1 LYFELQLAQYF
12 IALFIVFQIAVLV
25 KIFQHI
31 LLIASLSLLLHA
43 SSHSQQPC
51 FMNAPTPWADS
62 LLQTLTLDQ
71 KIGQLFMIAAWSSPT
86 HKDFNQANVQKLI
99 DQYGVGGIIFMQGS
113 PGRQVALTNKYQN
126 SSQIPLLI
134 AMDAE
139 WGLGMRLDSTIS
151 YPRQMTMG
159 ASGNDSLIYAFGL
172 EMARQLKRVGAHVS
186 FSPVV
191 DINNNPKNPVISN
204 RSFGEEK
211 ELVARYSEMY
221 MKGLQ
226 DGGILA
232 CAKHFPGHGDT
243 EVDSHKDLPVIQHD
257 RMRLDSVELY
267 PYKYL
272 IQRGLGSVMTAHLFV
287 PALDTTPNTATT
299 LSRPVINDLLR
310 DQLHFNGLV
319 FTDALNMHGVT
330 KYYDPGEAE
339 LMALAAGNDMLLFSQ
354 NVPLAIE
361 KIKEA
366 IDSGWINL
374 RELDEHV
381 LRILRTKEWA
391 GLHKPATIETGGIY
405 ADLNNV
411 QAKNLQRELIES
423 AVTVVRNA
431 NDLLPINPAKFQ
443 HIAVVSVGVDQKGA
457 FANGLEH
464 YTGFDHFIME
474 KNPDIK
480 RSMWLNDTLSKY
492 DLVIAGML
500 NTSNRQ
506 SKNFGVTNEC
516 ARILNS
522 IGGKTN
528 VVLSVFANPYALELL
543 RDLSQIESVVV
554 SYQDDDISQAVTAE
568 AIMGAADFAG
578 ELPVTC
584 GPHFAQGLGEEHTGS
599 GKMRWMSPTQLAL
612 DYQKDLAAQLLDTT
626 MSAGPAGD
634 YEEDMMLD
642 AVKNQSSMMESGFKR
657 IDDIAQSGITL
668 GAYPGCRILVAKNG
682 NVVYDKAFGTVDWKA
697 KQKVDLQTVYDLAS
711 ITKVA
716 GSTIAAMRLVDM
728 GLLDVNKTLGEYLN
742 IPADNEYS
750 KICIKNM
757 LSHCAGLTAWIPFYQ
772 NTMSNGERKSS
783 VYTSKADASHQSEV
797 AQGIYI
803 LDSYRDS
810 IFKTIIST
818 PLSAD
823 KSYKYSDLGYY
834 FMQRIVEKQSG
845 KSLDAFLNQEFYE
858 PMGLTTMGYNP
869 LKRFDKERIAP
880 TELDQVFRKQQVHG
894 HVHDQGAA
902 MMGGIAGHAGL
913 FSNAQDLAV
922 VMQMLMD
929 SGQYNGKQYLTKATI
944 DLFNKRYFDGNRRGL
959 GFDKPSLSP
968 GHGSTCREADASSFG
983 HTGFTGTMCWADPS
997 KGLVYIFLSNRVNTD
1012 AENKK
1017 LQDLNIRTEIQKEIY
1032 RVLAPAK

>member
-1 LYFELQLAQYF
+1 
-12 IALFIVFQIAVLV
+12 
-25 KIFQHI
+25 
-31 LLIASLSLLLHA
+31 
-43 SSHSQQPC
+43 
-51 FMNAPTPWADS
+51 
-62 LLQTLTLDQ
+62 
-71 KIGQLFMIAAWSSPT
+71 MIAAWSSPT
-86 HKDFNQANVQKLI
+86 HKDFNAAQVQKLI
-99 DQYGVGGIIFMQGS
+99 DEYGIGGIIFMQGS

-126 SSQIPLLI
+126 ASDIPLLI

-151 YPRQMTMG
+151 YPRQMTL
-159 ASGNDSLIYAFGL
+159 AATNNDSLIYAFGK

-204 RSFGEEK
+204 RSFGENK
-211 ELVARYSEMY
+211 DIVARYSEMY

-243 EVDSHKDLPVIQHD
+243 EIDSHKDLPVIHHNVE
-257 RMRLDSVELY
+257 RLDSLELY

-272 IQRGLGSVMTAHLFV
+272 INRGLGSVMTAHLFV
-287 PALDTTPNTATT
+287 PALDTTANTATT
-299 LSRPVINDLLR
+299 LSRNVINDLLR
-310 DQLHFNGLV
+310 EKMNFKGLV

-391 GLHKPATIETGGIY
+391 GLHQRVAVPSQGLY
-405 ADLNNV
+405 ADLNNLN
-411 QAKNLQRELIES
+411 AKNLQRELAEG
-423 AVTVVRNA
+423 AVTVVKN
-431 NDLLPINPAKFQ
+431 NNNLLPINPALYP

-457 FANGLEH
+457 FANGIEH
-464 YTGFDHFIME
+464 YTGMDHFIME
-474 KNPDIK
+474 KNPDYK

-500 NTSNRQ
+500 NTSNRMA
-506 SKNFGVTNEC
+506 KNFGVTNEC

-522 IGGKTN
+522 VGEKTN
-528 VVLSVFANPYALELL
+528 VVLTVFANPYSLELL
-543 RDLSQIESVVV
+543 RDLDQVESIVV
-554 SYQDDDISQAVTAE
+554 SYQDDDITQAVTSE
-568 AIMGAADFAG
+568 AIIGAASFAG
-578 ELPVTC
+578 TLPVSS
-584 GPHFAQGLGEEHTGS
+584 GPHYRFGSGEVNKAE
-599 GKMRWMSPTQLAL
+599 GKMRWMSPTQLMLDVQRDVAL
-612 DYQKDLAAQLLDTT
+612 NEADTIKNG
-626 MSAGPAGD
+626 SPAGD
-634 YEEDMMLD
+634 YEEDMMMD
-642 AVKNQSSMMESGFKR
+642 VVKSQSNLMENGFKR

-682 NVVYDKAFGTVDWKA
+682 NVVYDKAFGTLDWKA
-697 KQKVDLQTVYDLAS
+697 KQKVDVQTIYDLAS

-716 GSTIAAMRLVDM
+716 GSTLAAMKLVDDGM
-728 GLLDVNKTLGEYLN
+728 LDVNKTLGDYLP
-742 IPADNEYS
+742 IPTTNEYS

-757 LSHCAGLTAWIPFYQ
+757 LSHCAGLTPWIPFYQ
-772 NTMSNGERKSS
+772 HTLIDGQRSS
-783 VYTSKADASHQSEV
+783 AIYTSKPDALHSAEV

-803 LDSYRDS
+803 LDTYRDS
-810 IFKTIIST
+810 IFQSILQT
-818 PLSAD
+818 PLSQD

-834 FMQRIVEKQSG
+834 FIQRIVEKQTG
-845 KSLDAFLNQEFYE
+845 KTLDAYLQQNFYE
-858 PMGLTTMGYNP
+858 PLGLTTMGYLP
-869 LKRFDKERIAP
+869 LKKFEKERIAP
-880 TELDQVFRKQQVHG
+880 TELDKVFRNQQVHG
-894 HVHDQGAA
+894 FVHDQGAA
-902 MMGGIAGHAGL
+902 MMGGVAGHAGL

-922 VMQMLMD
+922 IMQMLLD
-929 SGQYNGKQYLTKATI
+929 KGNYNGKRYISEATL
-944 DLFNKRYFDGNRRGL
+944 DLFNTRHFEQNRRGL

-968 GHGSTCREADASSFG
+968 GHGSTCKEADASSFG
-983 HTGFTGTMCWADPS
+983 HTGFTGTMCWADPKS
-997 KGLVYIFLSNRVNTD
+997 GLVYVFLSNRVNTD

-1017 LQDLNIRTEIQKEIY
+1017 LQELNIRTEIQKEIY
-1032 RVLAPAK
+1032 KVLAPVK

>member
-1 LYFELQLAQYF
+1 VKILKNCFWL
-12 IALFIVFQIAVLV
+12 IALSVVFS
-25 KIFQHI
+25 
-31 LLIASLSLLLHA
+31 ASTSA
-43 SSHSQQPC
+43 QKPC
-51 FMNAPTPWADS
+51 FMEAPTPWADS
-62 LLQTLTLDQ
+62 LLQTMTLDQ
-71 KIGQLFMIAAWSSPT
+71 KIGQLFMVAAWSSPT
-86 HKDFNQANVQKLI
+86 HKDFNQVAVQRLI
-99 DQYGVGGIIFMQGS
+99 EQYGIGGIIFMQGS
-113 PGRQVALTNKYQN
+113 PGRQVALTNKYQDV
-126 SSQIPLLI
+126 SAIPLLI
-134 AMDAE
+134 GMDAE
-139 WGLGMRLDSTIS
+139 WGLGMRLDSTLS
-151 YPRQMTMG
+151 YPRQLTLG
-159 ASGNDSLIYAFGL
+159 ATNNDSLVYAFGL

-204 RSFGEEK
+204 RSFGENK

-243 EVDSHKDLPVIQHD
+243 EVDSHKDLPVINHPVE
-257 RMRLDSVELY
+257 RLDSLELY
-267 PYKYL
+267 PYKHL

-287 PALDTTPNTATT
+287 PALDTTANTATT

-310 DQLHFNGLV
+310 GQLKFNGLV

-330 KYYDPGEAE
+330 KFYDPGEAE
-339 LMALAAGNDMLLFSQ
+339 LMALAAGNDVLLFSQ
-354 NVPLAIE
+354 NVPLAVE

-381 LRILRTKEWA
+381 LRILRTKEWS
-391 GLHKPATIETGGIY
+391 GLHKRSLIPSNGVY

-411 QAKNLQRELIES
+411 SAKNLQRQLIEES
-423 AVTVVRNA
+423 VTVVKNID
-431 NDLLPINPAKFQ
+431 NVLPVNPAQ
-443 HIAVVSVGVDQKGA
+443 YQNIAVVSIGVDNRGA
-457 FANGLEH
+457 FASGIEH

-474 KNPDIK
+474 KSPDIK

-522 IGGKTN
+522 VGSKTK
-528 VVLSVFANPYALELL
+528 VVLTVFANPYALESL
-543 RDLSQIESVVV
+543 RDLNGIESIVV
-554 SYQDDDISQAVTAE
+554 SYQDDDITQGLTAE
-568 AIMGAADFAG
+568 TIMGGTSFAG
-578 ELPVTC
+578 TLPVTS
-584 GPHFAQGLGEEHTGS
+584 GPHYLQGMGETHITP
-599 GKMRWMSPTQLAL
+599 GKMRWMSSTQLAL
-612 DYQKDLAAQLLDTT
+612 DFQRELSSAIQDTALVA
-626 MSAGPAGD
+626 SPAGD

-642 AVKNQSSMMESGFKR
+642 AVKNQANLIENGFKR

-668 GAYPGCRILVAKNG
+668 GAYPGCRVLVAKNG
-682 NVVYDKAFGTVDWKA
+682 NVVYDKAFGTLDWKA
-697 KQKVDLQTVYDLAS
+697 KQKVGLQTIYDLAS

-716 GSTIAAMRLVDM
+716 GSTLAAMKLVDDS
-728 GLLDVNKTLGEYLN
+728 LLDINKTLGDYLP
-742 IPADNEYS
+742 IPANNEYS

-757 LSHCAGLTAWIPFYQ
+757 LSHCAGLTPWIPFYQ
-772 NTMSNGERKSS
+772 QSMENGELKPGI
-783 VYTSKADASHQSEV
+783 YTNKADATHQMEV
-797 AQGIYI
+797 AKGIYI

-810 IFKTIIST
+810 IFNAILHT
-818 PLSAD
+818 PLSND

-834 FMQRIVEKQSG
+834 FIQRIVEKQTG
-845 KSLDAFLNQEFYE
+845 KSLDVYLKENFYE
-858 PMGLTTMGYNP
+858 PLGLSTMGYTP
-869 LKRFDKERIAP
+869 LNKFEVTRIAP
-880 TELDQVFRKQQVHG
+880 TEKDEVFRKQQIQG

-902 MMGGIAGHAGL
+902 MMGGVAGHAGL

-929 SGQYNGKQYLTKATI
+929 EGVYNGQRYLTAETI
-944 DLFNKRYFDGNRRGL
+944 RLFNTRHFDGNRRGL
-959 GFDKPSLSP
+959 GFDKPSLTP
-968 GHGSTCREADASSFG
+968 GHGSTCREADTSSFG
-983 HTGFTGTMCWADPS
+983 HTGFTGTMCWADP
-997 KGLVYIFLSNRVNTD
+997 KNGLVYVFLSNRVNTD

-1017 LQDLNIRTEIQKEIY
+1017 LQELNIRTEIQKEMY
-1032 RVLAPAK
+1032 RVLGPGK